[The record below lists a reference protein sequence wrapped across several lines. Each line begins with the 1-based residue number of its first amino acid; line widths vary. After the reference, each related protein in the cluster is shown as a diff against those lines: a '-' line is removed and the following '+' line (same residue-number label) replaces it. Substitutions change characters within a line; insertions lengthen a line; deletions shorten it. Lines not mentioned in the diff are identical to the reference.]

1 MAKKTTNKKSAARW
15 LDYFALRRE
24 LKAEGPARLY
34 LLFGEEDYLRES
46 FLGEL
51 RAACL
56 PEGDDGFAY
65 HRFDAAQPGVR
76 AVAEAVN
83 ALPFTTERTLVELRG
98 FDLNHCRDA
107 EAEELIKLVADIP
120 DYCTVAIVL
129 DAGVEPDM
137 RLKAVKAVAAAGKA
151 ACFTPQGQGQ
161 LTNWIQKRFAA
172 LGKRIG
178 PEACM
183 ELVFTSG
190 ELMNGLIPEI
200 AKLASGTEGE
210 EVTAADVR
218 RLASPIPEAQ
228 AFKLADCLAARD
240 FNGAARL
247 LSELLASDTEP
258 ITALAAIGGN
268 MRRLYAAR
276 VAIDEGLG
284 REFVEKLYNI
294 RYSRI
299 TDELMSA
306 ARRLTRAYLARAVEL
321 CAETDYRMKSSPA
334 GDRELLAELLIRLSA
349 A

>member
-1 MAKKTTNKKSAARW
+1 MPCGVAAG
-15 LDYFALRRE
+15 D
-24 LKAEGPARLY
+24 
-34 LLFGEEDYLRES
+34 GEVRHED
-46 FLGEL
+46 
-51 RAACL
+51 
-56 PEGDDGFAY
+56 
-65 HRFDAAQPGVR
+65 
-76 AVAEAVN
+76 
-83 ALPFTTERTLVELRG
+83 
-98 FDLNHCRDA
+98 CRQ
-107 EAEELIKLVADIP
+107 
-120 DYCTVAIVL
+120 
-129 DAGVEPDM
+129 
-137 RLKAVKAVAAAGKA
+137 AVAAAGKA

-247 LSELLASDTEP
+247 LSELLASDAEP
-258 ITALAAIGGN
+258 IAALAAIGGN

>member
-1 MAKKTTNKKSAARW
+1 MAKKATNKKSAARW

-65 HRFDAAQPGVR
+65 HRFDTAQPGVR

-129 DAGVEPDM
+129 GAGVEPDM

-190 ELMNGLIPEI
+190 ELMSGLIPEI
-200 AKLASGTEGE
+200 AKLASGT
-210 EVTAADVR
+210 A
-218 RLASPIPEAQ
+218 
-228 AFKLADCLAARD
+228 
-240 FNGAARL
+240 
-247 LSELLASDTEP
+247 
-258 ITALAAIGGN
+258 
-268 MRRLYAAR
+268 
-276 VAIDEGLG
+276 
-284 REFVEKLYNI
+284 
-294 RYSRI
+294 
-299 TDELMSA
+299 
-306 ARRLTRAYLARAVEL
+306 
-321 CAETDYRMKSSPA
+321 
-334 GDRELLAELLIRLSA
+334 
-349 A
+349 

>member
-1 MAKKTTNKKSAARW
+1 MRKVPLPYFPLLCNHLTMAKKTTNKKSAARW

-129 DAGVEPDM
+129 GTGVEPDM

-218 RLASPIPEAQ
+218 RLASPIPEARRPSRRWPEP
-228 AFKLADCLAARD
+228 AWPRPGLATRR
-240 FNGAARL
+240 GAA
-247 LSELLASDTEP
+247 
-258 ITALAAIGGN
+258 ALGAAGLGHGADHRPGGIGGN

-321 CAETDYRMKSSPA
+321 CAETDYA
-334 GDRELLAELLIRLSA
+334 
-349 A
+349 